1 MDNIN
6 KLESQSA
13 IEAFSENLLV
23 KENKSEQEIIE
34 ILIQQGVAA
43 FTAKTIVGDL
53 FAKKAEIERQV
64 HDFINKTKKAATTGA
79 IITISGLAFLVL
91 TVLIYQNKV
100 AYALTVATIFAGLAQ
115 YQNGTKNIK
124 KAKRHLQCNP
134 LNPLDLSKE
143 TVDTKIGFD
152 KDLDK
157 ANEGMEAYCTKCN
170 HYDSNLGVCSSIHAN
185 VKSYPIKFA
194 KKCGGKY
201 FSERGLK

>member
-1 MDNIN
+1 MDSTN
-6 KLESQSA
+6 KLESQSE
-13 IEAFSENLLV
+13 IGEFSENLLV
-23 KENKSEQEIIE
+23 KEHKSNTEIIE
-34 ILIQQGVAA
+34 ILVEEGVPAIAA
-43 FTAKTIVGDL
+43 ETLVGEL
-53 FAKKAEIERQV
+53 FAKKAEVERQI
-64 HDFINKTKKAATTGA
+64 HDYINKTKKSATTGA
-79 IITISGLAFLVL
+79 IITVSGLAFLVL
-91 TVLIYQNKV
+91 TVLIYQNKI
-100 AYALTVATIFAGLAQ
+100 AYALTVATIFGGLAQ

-157 ANEGMEAYCTKCN
+157 ANEGMEAYCTQCN

-201 FSERGLK
+201 FSERS